1 MSSVKVKHSMAKE
14 TKDGKTKAPKEP
26 QAEVPSE
33 AAAAENGGGGPKA
46 RTAIDDVIAA
56 IEAARDKVMADEVK
70 ALSKLGIPRAMAYQ
84 MVAARFHQNVVTDGE
99 GGTPEFEN
107 SHWNDR

>member
-1 MSSVKVKHSMAKE
+1 MPRES
-14 TKDGKTKAPKEP
+14 KDGKAAKAKEVKP
-26 QAEVPSE
+26 ADLPVEPVAETGAP
-33 AAAAENGGGGPKA
+33 A
-46 RTAIDDVIAA
+46 RAHSAIDDVIAA

-70 ALSKLGIPRAMAYQ
+70 ALVKLGIPRAMAYQ

-99 GGTPEFEN
+99 GGTPEFET

>member
-1 MSSVKVKHSMAKE
+1 MPKE
-14 TKDGKTKAPKEP
+14 SKDGKAAKAKEVKP
-26 QAEVPSE
+26 AELPEVPVAE
-33 AAAAENGGGGPKA
+33 TAAPAARA
-46 RTAIDDVIAA
+46 HSAIDDVIAA

-70 ALSKLGIPRAMAYQ
+70 ALVKLGIPRAMAYQ

-99 GGTPEFEN
+99 GGTPEFET